1 MVHRRFPVTSSLPSN
16 ETKPA
21 GKIAQ
26 NWERVALHMIHV
38 VYLVGQRPDKAE
50 LRLIRARWL
59 AAGGEGRG
67 LGLITP
73 WTST

>member
-38 VYLVGQRPDKAE
+38 VLLASGP
-50 LRLIRARWL
+50 IRRSY
-59 AAGGEGRG
+59 G
-67 LGLITP
+67 
-73 WTST
+73 